1 MPAAAA
7 GPRHRHGVPW
17 HAGVKSLHGPRV
29 VLVSGA
35 MPVATATLETF
46 VGPEDLKAV
55 ILDFEK
61 YPEFMNE
68 VTKVEVLER
77 SDEAIVAKFHIHI
90 AFGGF
95 DIQSSYTTRYAIDDL
110 TITWELVESENITKM
125 SGKWVLHE
133 TDDDE
138 CRAEYEA
145 EVETNLGVPPEV
157 QALFVEESL
166 PKLMES
172 FRDRAEEL

>member
-1 MPAAAA
+1 
-7 GPRHRHGVPW
+7 
-17 HAGVKSLHGPRV
+17 
-29 VLVSGA
+29 
-35 MPVATATLETF
+35 MPVAKATLETF

-61 YPEFMNE
+61 YPEFMKE
-68 VTKVEVLER
+68 VTKVEIVEK
-77 SDEAIVAKFHIHI
+77 SAETIVAKFHIHI

-95 DIQSSYTTRYAIDDL
+95 DVRSSYTTRYTIADD
-110 TITWELVESENITKM
+110 TITWDLVESENITKM
-125 SGKWVLHE
+125 RGKWVLHE
-133 TDDDE
+133 TDDEE
-138 CRAEYEA
+138 CRADYEA
-145 EVETNLGVPPEV
+145 EVETNLGVPPDV